1 MMINEEEF
9 NCNESVRNYY
19 KSNLSNEYKK
29 LKASLFLGEKI
40 SDEYIFS
47 LIINAAYLDDT
58 QTNSRA
64 HFLLSKPLKDQ
75 NILFLIE
82 YFRVVINKDSEH
94 DRSLAPKLLNILMR
108 KGYRSLL
115 IKLILDSK
123 NKKLRDFLLEK
134 VEAYKSTSDR
144 EQLFLIYELWKSK
157 IISRNEADRRLQL
170 FINNYKA
177 RQTFL
182 SKPFSRKQAMAYM
195 LASIIYLKMNLVKEG
210 NSLFKQI
217 ATNGVWTEKA
227 VRTWYDGSEETY
239 EKEIYDND
247 KILTQISGAYFRP
260 ITFES
265 KFPEICE
272 KFKKNLKTDYQELI
286 SQPLN
291 HSQLICN
298 GLKSTNLIVYANE
311 TLKHTRNL
319 QISESAFNLY
329 RLINKCMGR
338 TYDHKALPSYIPA
351 LQTLNDKFADSK
363 TTKKFNKYFMSK
375 NNYYHSAL
383 FLLISKEALKANG
396 LDFNQLEEKFIKAF
410 LRYRFYSGYSKDF
423 LGDDYRFYGSPK
435 KITVIYKYIY
445 LYGDSKMRAWL
456 EDLAILK
463 TLVSSSHDE
472 IEELTSASIEQ
483 FKGFSLALNY
493 HHNEI
498 GDKYYENINT
508 KIDSLYKSNSF
519 EQKFRSKFRDL
530 LDSMPVD
537 EITALIKKAYENK
550 NNNEIANTLKVLS
563 LLNFYKTDRSTR
575 LNRYL
580 SDKNFIKYLELFC
593 AYMYKAIQNDASL
606 KKLRIPY
613 SYGILIKPLNLINK
627 LIFFYCSDKIYA
639 ATIKKDCSDSVL
651 SQLNGHSLWG
661 SFSELAKKRYQK
673 LEEIY
678 KKKSKKLVRDE
689 FSECIKDIYF
699 DNNYFRNK
707 KFKKLVNNILF
718 GSLIENFN
726 ESQVKKILDKYHAPR
741 KMNRNKFIKFITFL
755 NDDFLHKQNYF
766 GKTYDETT
774 LEKEYRSSLEKIIN
788 DLISDYAKIHDIKES
803 KLHKLFLD
811 NQYRSRSF
819 DEDEKEFNNLA
830 TLFNKEPE
838 KYFFELWREPYYRLF
853 MDRAPRLLNPKID
866 KEKFYNQLDKE
877 IKKLISINKLN
888 DNQLSLLSDVFKIL
902 SDVKDKSYWVN
913 ANKKTIAV
921 INKHK
926 STLLDYLMKK
936 INLKTSSSK
945 SLKFFELTISS
956 SNLFKSRKGQLESF
970 LTDVIKSNSL
980 NYNQKYK
987 FLLRIYND
995 RSAQKLF
1002 GKAPYQNLIDNFI
1015 ESLKS
1020 KIKYK
1025 KTSTI
1030 LKHRFSS
1037 IDELAKAQILKIH
1050 KSKIRLTNLQKNIIN
1065 TRIQDL
1071 TFSRENCSFCKE
1083 NNFDYW
1089 GLHLNIYG
1097 QVYSF

>member
-9 NCNESVRNYY
+9 NSNESVRNYY

-58 QTNSRA
+58 HVSSRA

-75 NILFLIE
+75 HILFLIE
-82 YFRVVINKDSEH
+82 YFRVVINKDYED
-94 DRSLAPKLLNILMR
+94 DRSLAPKLLKILMR
-108 KGYRSLL
+108 KGYKSLL
-115 IKLILDSK
+115 IKLILDSN

-134 VEAYKSTSDR
+134 VEAHKSTSDR

-157 IISRNEADRRLQL
+157 VISRNEADRRLEL

-182 SKPFSRKQAMAYM
+182 SKPFSRKQAMAFM
-195 LASIIYLKMNLVKEG
+195 LVSIIYLQMNLVKKG
-210 NSLFKQI
+210 NSLFAQI
-217 ATNGVWTEKA
+217 AANGVWTEKV
-227 VRTWYDGSEETY
+227 VRTWYDGIEETY

-247 KILTQISGAYFRP
+247 RRLVKTGAYFRT
-260 ITFES
+260 ITFNS

-272 KFKKNLKTDYQELI
+272 QFKENLKTDFQELI
-286 SQPLN
+286 SQPIN
-291 HSQLICN
+291 YSQLICN
-298 GLKSTNLIVYANE
+298 GLKTTNLIVYANE
-311 TLKHTRNL
+311 TLNHTRNL

-329 RLINKCMGR
+329 TLINKSTGHI
-338 TYDHKALPSYIPA
+338 YDHKALLSYIPA
-351 LQTLNDKFADSK
+351 LKTLNNEFAESK

-383 FLLISKEALKANG
+383 FLLLPKEAFKDNG

-410 LRYRFYSGYSKDF
+410 LRYRFYSGYSKGYLED
-423 LGDDYRFYGSPK
+423 GYRFYGSPK

-463 TLVSSSHDE
+463 TLVSSSHGE
-472 IEELTSASIEQ
+472 IEELTSASTEQ
-483 FKGFSLALNY
+483 LKGFSLALNY

-498 GDKYYENINT
+498 GDKYFENINT

-530 LDSMPVD
+530 LDSMLVD
-537 EITALIKKAYENK
+537 EITALVKKAYENK
-550 NNNEIANTLKVLS
+550 NDNEIALALKVLS
-563 LLNFYKTDRSTR
+563 LLNFNKKDRSSK

-593 AYMYKAIQNDASL
+593 AYMYKAIQNDASV
-606 KKLRIPY
+606 KKLRIPH
-613 SYGILIKPLNLINK
+613 SYGMLMKPLNLINK
-627 LIFFYCSDKIYA
+627 LIFFYCSDKVYA
-639 ATIKKDCSDSVL
+639 TTIKKDNSDSVL
-651 SQLNGHSLWG
+651 LHLKAINILWG
-661 SFSELAKKRYQK
+661 SVSELALKRYQK
-673 LEEIY
+673 LKEIH
-678 KKKSKKLVRDE
+678 KKKSKKLVRDD

-699 DNNYFRNK
+699 DNNSFRNK
-707 KFKKLVNNILF
+707 KFKKVVNNILF

-726 ESQVKKILDKYHAPR
+726 ESQVKKILEDYHAPR
-741 KMNRNKFIKFITFL
+741 KMDQNKFIKFITFL
-755 NDDFLHKQNYF
+755 NEDFLHKENYF
-766 GKTYDETT
+766 GRKYDETT
-774 LEKEYRSSLEKIIN
+774 LEEEYRSSLEKIIN
-788 DLISDYAKIHDIKES
+788 ELISDYAKVYDIQES
-803 KLHKLFLD
+803 KLQKLFLD
-811 NQYRSRSF
+811 NQYHSLSY
-819 DEDEKEFNNLA
+819 DEHEKEFNDLA
-830 TLFNKEPE
+830 LLFNNNPK
-838 KYFFELWREPYYRLF
+838 KYFFELWDDRHYRLF
-853 MDRAPRLLNPKID
+853 MERAPRVLNPIID

-877 IKKLISINKLN
+877 IKKLTSISVLN
-888 DNQLSLLSDVFKIL
+888 DSQLSLLSGVLKIL
-902 SDVKDKSYWVN
+902 SDVKDKSYWVDVD
-913 ANKKTIAV
+913 KKTIAV

-926 STLLDYLMKK
+926 STLFDYLMKK
-936 INLKTSSSK
+936 INLKTSGLK
-945 SLKFFELTISS
+945 SLEFFKLISS
-956 SNLFKSRKGQLESF
+956 NTNLFILRKAYLESF
-970 LTDVIKSNSL
+970 LISVIKNKSF
-980 NYNQKYK
+980 NYDQKYK
-987 FLLRIYND
+987 FLLEIYND
-995 RSAQKLF
+995 RSALKLF
-1002 GKAPYQNLIDNFI
+1002 GKASYQNLIDSFI

-1020 KIKYK
+1020 QIKYK

-1037 IDELAKAQILKIH
+1037 IDELAKVQILKIH
-1050 KSKIRLTNLQKNIIN
+1050 RSKMRLTYLQKRIIN
-1065 TRIQDL
+1065 LRIQDL
-1071 TFSRENCSFCKE
+1071 KFSRENCSFCKE

-1097 QVYSF
+1097 

>member
-1 MMINEEEF
+1 MINEEEC
-9 NCNESVRNYY
+9 NSNESVRNYY

-29 LKASLFLGEKI
+29 LKASFFLGEKI

-58 QTNSRA
+58 QTSSRA

-82 YFRVVINKDSEH
+82 YFRVVINKGYEH

-115 IKLILDSK
+115 IKLILGSK

-134 VEAYKSTSDR
+134 IEAYKSTSDR

-195 LASIIYLKMNLVKEG
+195 LVSIIYLQMNLVKKG
-210 NSLFKQI
+210 NNLFAEI
-217 ATNGVWTEKA
+217 ATNGVWKEKE
-227 VRTWYDGSEETY
+227 VCYWYEGSEETY
-239 EKEIYDND
+239 IEKEIYDND
-247 KILTQISGAYFRP
+247 KRLAQTSGAYIRP

-265 KFPEICE
+265 KFPGICLQ
-272 KFKKNLKTDYQELI
+272 FKKNLRTDFQELI
-286 SQPLN
+286 SQPIN
-291 HSQLICN
+291 YSQLICN
-298 GLKSTNLIVYANE
+298 GLKSTNLIIYANE

-329 RLINKCMGR
+329 KLINNSVGR
-338 TYDHKALPSYIPA
+338 TYDHKALLSYIPI
-351 LQTLNDKFADSK
+351 LHILNNEFAGSK

-383 FLLISKEALKANG
+383 FLLLPKETLKVNG
-396 LDFNQLEEKFIKAF
+396 LDFNRLEEKFIKAF
-410 LRYRFYSGYSKDF
+410 LRYRFYSGYSKAYLED
-423 LGDDYRFYGSPK
+423 GYRFYGSPK
-435 KITVIYKYIY
+435 KITTIYKYIY
-445 LYGDSKMRAWL
+445 LYGNSKMRAWL

-463 TLVSSSHDE
+463 ILVSNSYGE
-472 IEELTSASIEQ
+472 IEELSSTSIEHL
-483 FKGFSLALNY
+483 KGFSFALNY
-493 HHNEI
+493 HQNKI
-498 GDKYYENINT
+498 GDKYFENINI
-508 KIDSLYKSNSF
+508 KIDRFYKSNSF

-550 NNNEIANTLKVLS
+550 NNNETANALKVLS
-563 LLNFYKTDRSTR
+563 LLNFYKTDRSSK

-580 SDKNFIKYLELFC
+580 CDKNFIKYLELFC
-593 AYMYKAIQNDASL
+593 AYMYKAIQKDASL

-613 SYGILIKPLNLINK
+613 SYSILIKPLNLINK
-627 LIFFYCSDKIYA
+627 LIFFYCSDKTYA
-639 ATIKKDCSDSVL
+639 ATTKKDCSDSVL
-651 SQLNGHSLWG
+651 LQLNGRSLWG
-661 SFSELAKKRYQK
+661 SFSELALKRYQK
-673 LEEIY
+673 LKEIY

-699 DNNYFRNK
+699 DNNSFRNK
-707 KFKKLVNNILF
+707 KIEKLANNILF

-726 ESQVKKILDKYHAPR
+726 ESQVKKILDEYHAPR

-755 NDDFLHKQNYF
+755 NEDFLHKENYF
-766 GKTYDETT
+766 RSKYDETT
-774 LEKEYRSSLEKIIN
+774 LEEEYRQSLEKIIK
-788 DLISDYAKIHDIKES
+788 DLISDYAKIHDVKES

-819 DEDEKEFNNLA
+819 DEDEKEFNELA
-830 TLFNKEPE
+830 TLFNKKPE

-853 MDRAPRLLNPKID
+853 MGRAPRLLNPKID

-877 IKKLISINKLN
+877 IKKLISINELN

-902 SDVKDKSYWVN
+902 SDVKDKSYWVD
-913 ANKKTIAV
+913 ADKKTIAV

-945 SLKFFELTISS
+945 SLKFFKLTISN
-956 SNLFKSRKGQLESF
+956 SNLFTSRKGQLESF
-970 LTDVIKSNSL
+970 LIGVIKSNSL
-980 NYNQKYK
+980 NYDQKYK
-987 FLLRIYND
+987 FLLEIYND

-1002 GKAPYQNLIDNFI
+1002 GRAPYQNLIDNFI

-1030 LKHRFSS
+1030 LKHRLSS
-1037 IDELAKAQILKIH
+1037 VDELAKAQILKIH
-1050 KSKIRLTNLQKNIIN
+1050 RSKIRLTNLQKNIIN
-1065 TRIQDL
+1065 TTIQDL
-1071 TFSRENCSFCKE
+1071 KFSRENCSFCKE

-1097 QVYSF
+1097 

>member
-9 NCNESVRNYY
+9 NSNESVRNYY
-19 KSNLSNEYKK
+19 KSSLSNEYKK

-47 LIINAAYLDDT
+47 LIINATYLNDT
-58 QTNSRA
+58 HTSSRTL
-64 HFLLSKPLKDQ
+64 FLLSKPLKDQ
-75 NILFLIE
+75 HILFLIE
-82 YFRVVINKDSEH
+82 YFRVVINKGYEA
-94 DRSLAPKLLNILMR
+94 DRSLAPKLLKILMR
-108 KGYRSLL
+108 RGYRSLL
-115 IKLILDSK
+115 IKLILDSN

-144 EQLFLIYELWKSK
+144 EQLFLIYELWKLK

-182 SKPFSRKQAMAYM
+182 NKNFSRKQAMAYM
-195 LASIIYLKMNLVKEG
+195 LVSIIYLQMNLVKKG
-210 NSLFKQI
+210 ISIFNQI
-217 ATNGVWTEKA
+217 AANRVWTEKA
-227 VRTWYDGSEETY
+227 VRAWYDGSEETY
-239 EKEIYDND
+239 EKDIYDNE
-247 KILTQISGAYFRP
+247 KRLAKTSGASFKP
-260 ITFES
+260 VTFEN

-272 KFKKNLKTDYQELI
+272 QFKKNLKTDYQELI
-286 SQPLN
+286 SQPIN

-311 TLKHTRNL
+311 SLNHTRNL
-319 QISESAFNLY
+319 QIAESAFDLY
-329 RLINKCMGR
+329 KMINKTAGR

-351 LQTLNDKFADSK
+351 LQTLNDKFAESK
-363 TTKKFNKYFMSK
+363 TTKKFNKYFMPK

-383 FLLISKEALKANG
+383 FLLISKEALMANG

-423 LGDDYRFYGSPK
+423 SGDNYRFFGSPK

-463 TLVSSSHDE
+463 TLVSSSHGE
-472 IEELTSASIEQ
+472 IKELTSASMEQ
-483 FKGFSLALNY
+483 LKGFSLALNY
-493 HHNEI
+493 HHNEV
-498 GDKYYENINT
+498 GDKYFENINT

-550 NNNEIANTLKVLS
+550 NDNEITLALKVLS
-563 LLNFYKTDRSTR
+563 LLNFNKKDRSSK

-593 AYMYKAIQNDASL
+593 AYMYKAIQNDASV
-606 KKLRIPY
+606 KKLRIPH
-613 SYGILIKPLNLINK
+613 SYGMLKKPLNLINK
-627 LIFFYCSDKIYA
+627 LIFFYCSDKVYA
-639 ATIKKDCSDSVL
+639 TTIKKDNSDSVL
-651 SQLNGHSLWG
+651 LHLKAINILWG
-661 SFSELAKKRYQK
+661 SFSELALKRYQK
-673 LEEIY
+673 LKEIH
-678 KKKSKKLVRDE
+678 KKKSKKLVRDD

-699 DNNYFRNK
+699 DNNSFRNK
-707 KFKKLVNNILF
+707 KFKKVVNNILF

-726 ESQVKKILDKYHAPR
+726 ESQVKKILEDYHAPR
-741 KMNRNKFIKFITFL
+741 KMDQNKFIKFITFL
-755 NDDFLHKQNYF
+755 NEDFLHKENYF
-766 GKTYDETT
+766 GRKYDETT
-774 LEKEYRSSLEKIIN
+774 LEEEYRSSLEKIIN
-788 DLISDYAKIHDIKES
+788 ELISDYAKVYDIQES
-803 KLHKLFLD
+803 KLQKLFLD
-811 NQYRSRSF
+811 NQYHSLSY
-819 DEDEKEFNNLA
+819 DEHEKEFNDLA
-830 TLFNKEPE
+830 LLFNNNPK
-838 KYFFELWREPYYRLF
+838 KYFFELWDDTHYRLF

-866 KEKFYNQLDKE
+866 KEKFYNQLDAE
-877 IKKLISINKLN
+877 IKKLTSINELN
-888 DNQLSLLSDVFKIL
+888 DSQLSLLSGVFVIL
-902 SDVKDKSYWVN
+902 SDVKDKSYWVGVD
-913 ANKKTIAV
+913 KKTIAV
-921 INKHK
+921 INKYK
-926 STLLDYLMKK
+926 STLLDDLMKK
-936 INLKTSSSK
+936 INLKTNGLK
-945 SLKFFELTISS
+945 SLEFFKLISS
-956 SNLFKSRKGQLESF
+956 NSNLFILRKGQLESF
-970 LTDVIKSNSL
+970 LIDVIKSNSL
-980 NYNQKYK
+980 NYVQKYE
-987 FLLRIYND
+987 FLLAIHD
-995 RSAQKLF
+995 QKSALKLF
-1002 GKAPYQNLIDNFI
+1002 GKSSYQNLIDSFI

-1020 KIKYK
+1020 QIKYK
-1025 KTSTI
+1025 KISTI

-1050 KSKIRLTNLQKNIIN
+1050 RSKIRLTNLQKHTIN

-1071 TFSRENCSFCKE
+1071 KFSRENCSFCKE

-1097 QVYSF
+1097 

>member
-1 MMINEEEF
+1 MINEKEF
-9 NCNESVRNYY
+9 NSNASVRNYY

-58 QTNSRA
+58 HISSRA

-75 NILFLIE
+75 HILFLIE
-82 YFRVVINKDSEH
+82 YFRVLINKDYED
-94 DRSLAPKLLNILMR
+94 DRSLAPKLLKILMR
-108 KGYRSLL
+108 KGYKSLL
-115 IKLILDSK
+115 IKLILDSN

-134 VEAYKSTSDR
+134 VETYKSTSDR

-247 KILTQISGAYFRP
+247 KRLAQTSGAYFRP

-311 TLKHTRNL
+311 TLNHTRNL
-319 QISESAFNLY
+319 QISEYAFNLY
-329 RLINKCMGR
+329 TLINKSTGHI
-338 TYDHKALPSYIPA
+338 YDHKTLLSYIPA
-351 LQTLNDKFADSK
+351 LKTLNNEFAESK

-396 LDFNQLEEKFIKAF
+396 LDFKQLEEKFIKAF
-410 LRYRFYSGYSKDF
+410 LRYRFYSGYSKSL

-435 KITVIYKYIY
+435 KITVIYKYLY

-463 TLVSSSHDE
+463 KLVSSSYGE
-472 IEELTSASIEQ
+472 IEELTSASIEHL
-483 FKGFSLALNY
+483 KGFSFALNY
-493 HHNEI
+493 HQNKI
-498 GDKYYENINT
+498 GDKYFENINT
-508 KIDSLYKSNSF
+508 KIDSLYKSNSL
-519 EQKFRSKFRDL
+519 EQKFRSKFREL
-530 LDSMPVD
+530 LDFMPVD
-537 EITALIKKAYENK
+537 EITALIKRAYENK
-550 NNNEIANTLKVLS
+550 NNNEIAKALKVLS
-563 LLNFYKTDRSTR
+563 LLNFDKKDRSSG
-575 LNRYL
+575 LNIYL
-580 SDKNFIKYLELFC
+580 SDKNFMKYLELFC
-593 AYMYKAIQNDASL
+593 TYIYKAIQNDSSVKNL
-606 KKLRIPY
+606 KIPY
-613 SYGILIKPLNLINK
+613 SYTNTIKPLNLINK
-627 LIFFYCSDKIYA
+627 LIFFYCRDKVYET
-639 ATIKKDCSDSVL
+639 TIKKDCSDSVL
-651 SQLNGHSLWG
+651 LHLKAMDMFYGSL
-661 SFSELAKKRYQK
+661 SELALKRYQK
-673 LEEIY
+673 LKEVY
-678 KKKSKKLVRDE
+678 KKKSKKLVMDE
-689 FSECIKDIYF
+689 FSECIKDISF
-699 DNNYFRNK
+699 NNFTF
-707 KFKKLVNNILF
+707 FKKVVNNILF
-718 GSLIENFN
+718 GSFIENFN
-726 ESQVKKILDKYHAPR
+726 ESQVKKIIEEYHTPR
-741 KMNRNKFIKFITFL
+741 ELNRKKFIKFITFL
-755 NDDFLHKQNYF
+755 NEDFLHKGNFTYF
-766 GKTYDETT
+766 GSKYYDETT
-774 LEKEYRSSLEKIIN
+774 LEEEYRSSLEKIIK
-788 DLISDYAKIHDIKES
+788 DLISDYAKNHGIKES

-811 NQYRSRSF
+811 NQYRTISSA
-819 DEDEKEFNNLA
+819 EHEKEFNNLVL
-830 TLFNKEPE
+830 LFNKEPE
-838 KYFFELWREPYYRLF
+838 KYFFELWSDTHHRLF

-866 KEKFYNQLDKE
+866 KEKFYNQLDDE
-877 IKKLISINKLN
+877 VKKITTLN
-888 DNQLSLLSDVFKIL
+888 VLDDNQYILLSSVLKIL
-902 SDVKDKSYWVN
+902 SDVKDKNYWVD
-913 ANKKTIAV
+913 ADKKTIAV

-926 STLLDYLMKK
+926 STLLDYLLKK
-936 INLKTSSSK
+936 INLKTNG
-945 SLKFFELTISS
+945 LKLLEFFKLISS
-956 SNLFKSRKGQLESF
+956 NTNLFTLKKVQLESF
-970 LTDVIKSNSL
+970 LISIIKNKSL
-980 NYNQKYK
+980 NYDQKYK
-987 FLLRIYND
+987 FLLEIHND
-995 RSAQKLF
+995 RSALKLF
-1002 GKAPYQNLIDNFI
+1002 GKASYQNLIDSFI

-1020 KIKYK
+1020 QIKYK

-1037 IDELAKAQILKIH
+1037 IDELAKAQILKIY
-1050 KSKIRLTNLQKNIIN
+1050 KSKIRLTYLQKRIIN
-1065 TRIQDL
+1065 SRIQDL
-1071 TFSRENCSFCKE
+1071 KFSRENCSFCKE

-1089 GLHLNIYG
+1089 GLHLNIYR
-1097 QVYSF
+1097 